1 MPRDRERKKKR
12 TKSGGYRVDDLS
24 KSDKGYHTYDSGDT
38 DETYLPTGMLRFS
51 YPKNAVSY
59 ILLEPVGSQDLIQ
72 LVSCCL

>member
-51 YPKNAVSY
+51 YCK
-59 ILLEPVGSQDLIQ
+59 IQ
-72 LVSCCL
+72 STMLYQLGISAG